1 MEHIG
6 LKTTRLRSLGG
17 EQLILGNSD
26 VINTRIRNL
35 GRMEDRRGAL
45 KVGVTYDTP
54 RDLLAQ
60 IPGWI
65 EEIVAAQEETRFD
78 RCHLS
83 GFADSAIEFDTVFY
97 MTVPSTP
104 GSWTRSRRCCSRST
118 NGSTGT
124 ASSSRTRHRSSTR
137 SPRLVDK
144 NPLESIVWA
153 AVAAGFG
160 PAAHGF
166 GTHTVSLPFRQ
177 DLRVRHARGV
187 TSAGTRPASQST
199 RMDTTDFSF
208 HTSPIMLL
216 SGTAN
221 PALAQGIADVLGERL
236 CDVTI
241 KRFADGEIFVRIDEN
256 VRGRDVFLIQPTN
269 PPAENV
275 LELLILLDAAKRA
288 SAARVTA
295 VVPYYGYGRS
305 DRKDQPRVSIAAKLL
320 ANLMTAAGADRV
332 LSIDFHQHQIQGFFD
347 IPVDH
352 LYAAPV
358 FRRYYEMKK
367 LDNLVVVATDV
378 SAAKMARGYA
388 RRLGGDLA
396 IIDKRRPAPNEAEVS
411 NIVGEVEGKHCI
423 VPDDMIDTAGTMVS
437 AIEVLKERGALDIYV
452 LATHPLFSGRR
463 WSASRWPT

>member
-1 MEHIG
+1 
-6 LKTTRLRSLGG
+6 
-17 EQLILGNSD
+17 
-26 VINTRIRNL
+26 
-35 GRMEDRRGAL
+35 
-45 KVGVTYDTP
+45 
-54 RDLLAQ
+54 
-60 IPGWI
+60 
-65 EEIVAAQEETRFD
+65 
-78 RCHLS
+78 
-83 GFADSAIEFDTVFY
+83 
-97 MTVPSTP
+97 
-104 GSWTRSRRCCSRST
+104 
-118 NGSTGT
+118 
-124 ASSSRTRHRSSTR
+124 
-137 SPRLVDK
+137 
-144 NPLESIVWA
+144 
-153 AVAAGFG
+153 
-160 PAAHGF
+160 
-166 GTHTVSLPFRQ
+166 
-177 DLRVRHARGV
+177 
-187 TSAGTRPASQST
+187 
-199 RMDTTDFSF
+199 MDTTDFSF

-437 AIEVLKERGALDIYV
+437 AIEVLKERGALDIYI
-452 LATHPLFSGRR
+452 LATHPLFSGPAVERIA
-463 WSASRWPT
+463 SADVKEITVTDTVPLAPGVQEALPNLTVLSVASLLAQAIESTHENTSVSKLFK